1 MKDNDTTNTILK
13 IISIVILLAMGFCF
27 GIMPFCLKSCR
38 NSTKFLNISNA
49 FSGGLFL
56 GIGLFHVLPE
66 GDEKIRDKWP
76 KLPWAYFIAFSSY
89 ALILFV
95 EKIFMNTHEQMHE
108 HLKNLKEKNNDEGIE
123 EIEQKIKSIDALT
136 EEKNNDEDLIE
147 KKNETD
153 FHPDSSHSHE
163 HHSFNLTPYILL
175 FALGFHGLFEG
186 IALGVQSEI
195 SGTLSLLL
203 AIAAHKWAA
212 SLTLGISFVKAEV
225 ESKQF
230 YLMISIFASI
240 GPIGSILGLIIT
252 HMFTEEYIEGIFLAI
267 STGTFIYVACSEVLV
282 EEFEK
287 KDNKK
292 LKFLAFMFGGIFISG
307 LSVLE
312 AYGGIGEED

>member
-1 MKDNDTTNTILK
+1 MKDDTLNTILK
-13 IISIVILLAMGFCF
+13 IISIISMLLMGFFF
-27 GIMPFCLKSCR
+27 GIMPYCIKSCR

-66 GDEKIRDKWP
+66 GDEKIKDKWP
-76 KLPWAYFIAFSSY
+76 DLPWAYFIAFLSY

-95 EKIFMNTHEQMHE
+95 EKVLMDSHELLH
-108 HLKNLKEKNNDEGIE
+108 NNFKHKDNNSSIDEIKKKIE
-123 EIEQKIKSIDALT
+123 EIE
-136 EEKNNDEDLIE
+136 ENNIVSENPKDKVLIE
-147 KKNETD
+147 NETHNSK
-153 FHPDSSHSHE
+153 F
-163 HHSFNLTPYILL
+163 SFNLTPYILL

-195 SGTLSLLL
+195 SGTISLLL

-225 ESKQF
+225 KSTQF
-230 YLMISIFASI
+230 YIMIGIFAAI
-240 GPIGSILGLIIT
+240 GPLGMIIGLIVT
-252 HMFTEEYIEGIFLAI
+252 HMFKEEYIEGIFLAI
-267 STGTFIYVACSEVLV
+267 STGTFIYVSCSEVLV

-292 LKFLAFMFGGIFISG
+292 LKFLAFMIGALFISG

-312 AYGGIGEED
+312 AYGGIGGED

>member
-1 MKDNDTTNTILK
+1 MKDDTLNTILK
-13 IISIVILLAMGFCF
+13 IISIISMLLMGFFF
-27 GIMPFCLKSCR
+27 GIMPYCIKSCR

-66 GDEKIRDKWP
+66 GDEKIREKWP
-76 KLPWAYFIAFSSY
+76 KLPWAYFIAFLSY

-95 EKIFMNTHEQMHE
+95 EKVLMDSHELLHG
-108 HLKNLKEKNNDEGIE
+108 HLKHNESIDEIEEKIKEIDKNIPDSENENGLEKNLKEKESHN
-123 EIEQKIKSIDALT
+123 S
-136 EEKNNDEDLIE
+136 
-147 KKNETD
+147 
-153 FHPDSSHSHE
+153 SSHS
-163 HHSFNLTPYILL
+163 FILTPYILL

-195 SGTLSLLL
+195 SGTISLLI

-225 ESKQF
+225 KSSQF
-230 YLMISIFASI
+230 YIMIGIFASI
-240 GPIGSILGLIIT
+240 GPIGMIIGLIIT

-267 STGTFIYVACSEVLV
+267 STGTFIYVSCSEVLV
-282 EEFEK
+282 EEFGK

-292 LKFLAFMFGGIFISG
+292 LKFLAFMIGGLFISI
-307 LSVLE
+307 LNVLE
-312 AYGGIGEED
+312 AYGGIGEDE